1 MTITVFIVE
10 DSHQMQSALADLFH
24 ALEGFE
30 VVGYAT
36 SDVSATR
43 WLLDNRGRWDL
54 ATVDLILDEGSGFN
68 VVKRCKTQPDAGT
81 VVVLSDFVT
90 PAVAERCRAFGA
102 DAVFHKSDVKQFS
115 AFLVELVKGRAA
127 ATESPPMVA
136 RAPPH
141 FVGKR

>member
-10 DSHQMQSALADLFH
+10 DSHQMQSALADLFD

-36 SDVSATR
+36 SDVTATR

-54 ATVDLILDEGSGFN
+54 ATVDLLLDEGSGFN
-68 VVKRCKTQPDAGT
+68 VIKRCKAQPKAGT

-90 PAVAERCRAFGA
+90 PVVAEKCRTFGA

-115 AFLVELVKGRAA
+115 AFLVELARGMAA
-127 ATESPPMVA
+127 PAESPPA
-136 RAPPH
+136 APAP
-141 FVGKR
+141 